1 MINDVKTTRVNL
13 DGIHSLDV
21 TVNERAKTVVAEL
34 TTGDESTFI
43 YAEKFDAPC
52 NYLRTAIKKAIIYL
66 SGNIPK
72 SEVGI
77 KNSRESN
84 VYT

>member
-1 MINDVKTTRVNL
+1 MKSNAKTTRVNL
-13 DGIHSLDV
+13 DGVHSLDI
-21 TVNERAKTVVAEL
+21 TVNEQAKIVVAEL
-34 TTGDESTFI
+34 VTGNESTFI

-52 NYLRTAIKKAIIYL
+52 NYLRTAIKKAIMYL
-66 SGNIPK
+66 SGDIPK

-84 VYT
+84 IYT